1 MTRTSFRAPAMR
13 LLLDSG
19 AGLLLLFCLAYWWLG
34 NLTHE
39 VLGTALAIVLV
50 RHLVNNLHWWSALAR
65 GRYDLRRRLS
75 VALTV
80 ILAVAMLVVIV
91 TGFAISRSLLGFLSL
106 PGSFTLAEI
115 HMFAAHWVMVLAGLH
130 IGLNWQRV
138 MMLLRSL
145 TRGGLERPAW
155 RWGLT
160 AVAIVLAV
168 QGLRSAAVMDVWTR
182 LRLEYSLVMWDFN
195 AAAAQFFGHWLA
207 IVALCAVAMHGVMR
221 LLARTA
227 RHPS

>member
-1 MTRTSFRAPAMR
+1 MTRTSLRAPVMR
-13 LLLDSG
+13 LLLDTGVS
-19 AGLLLLFCLAYWWLG
+19 LLLLLCLAYWWLG

-50 RHLVNNLHWWSALAR
+50 RHLVNNLHWWSTLRR

-80 ILAVAMLVVIV
+80 TLAAAMLVVIV
-91 TGFAISRSLLGFLSL
+91 TGYAISRSLLGFLSL
-106 PGSFTLAEI
+106 PGSFALAEI

-138 MMLLRSL
+138 MMLLRTL
-145 TRGGLERPAW
+145 TRGGLEHRAW

-168 QGLRSAAVMDVWTR
+168 QGLRSATVMDVWTR

-207 IVALCAVAMHGVMR
+207 IVALCAVAMHAIMR
-221 LLARTA
+221 LLPRAAR
-227 RHPS
+227 

>member
-13 LLLDSG
+13 LLLDGG
-19 AGLLLLFCLAYWWLG
+19 ASLLLLLCLAYWWLG

-50 RHLVNNLHWWSALAR
+50 RHFVNNLNWWGALGR

-80 ILAVAMLVVIV
+80 TLATAMLVVIV
-91 TGFAISRSLLGFLSL
+91 TGYAISRSLLGFLSL

-138 MMLLRSL
+138 MMLLRTL

-160 AVAIVLAV
+160 AAATVLAV

-182 LRLEYSLVMWDFN
+182 LRLGYSLVIWDFN
-195 AAAAQFFGHWLA
+195 AATVQFVRHWPA
-207 IVALCAVAMHGVMR
+207 IVVLCAAAMHGVMR
-221 LLARTA
+221 LLTCAA